1 MADDTPVAAPA
12 EAVDQP
18 ERVAAAGDKPT
29 DQESENVTTTE
40 DKKPGKLTL
49 TSAHGPRSGV
59 KLPD

>member
-18 ERVAAAGDKPT
+18 ERTAAAGDKPT

-40 DKKPGKLTL
+40 DKKTGKLIL
-49 TSAHGPRSGV
+49 TPAHC
-59 KLPD
+59 L